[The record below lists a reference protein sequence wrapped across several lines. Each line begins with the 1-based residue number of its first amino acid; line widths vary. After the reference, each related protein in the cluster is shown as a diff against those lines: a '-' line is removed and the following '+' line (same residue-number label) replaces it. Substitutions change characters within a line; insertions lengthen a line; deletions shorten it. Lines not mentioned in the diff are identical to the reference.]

1 MLRRQHICMTLSFPL
16 AAKSPKI
23 FQRLSS
29 AVCRILKKCMVILQL
44 LILMIFLIFGKNFY
58 ECLRALY
65 TLLSLLRKLGFA
77 INWSKVEG
85 PYQQLVFLGVV
96 VDSVTMTLS
105 LSSSKLQDFNNLLG
119 TFSRRKRASVRQ
131 LETLI
136 GKLNW
141 ASQVICGGR
150 TFLRRVLDLKNAVTE
165 RHQSVAH

>member
-1 MLRRQHICMTLSFPL
+1 MYGYNAIAYLDD
-16 AAKSPKI
+16 
-23 FQRLSS
+23 
-29 AVCRILKKCMVILQL
+29 
-44 LILMIFLIFGKNFY
+44 FLIFGKNIY

-65 TLLSLLRKLGFA
+65 TLLSLLRKLVFA

-105 LSSSKLQDFNNLLG
+105 LPSSKLQDFNNLLG

-141 ASQVICGGR
+141 ASQVICGGC